1 MTAPSTRAFLIET
14 CLDGLSGHTRQG
26 TKQGWL
32 SAVMGGRK
40 WEALGKPRIID
51 QWIHSSVSWAGNKL
65 PGVSNIAVSRLKA
78 HFCDLCRGEHNLL
91 TKQYRIFSQ
100 WLAPDIFWL
109 FTARIF
115 LVSFLFTNITPFGIH
130 QVTSACWKL
139 IQPRVGVTL
148 RCQTLL
154 TLTLS
159 WISASH
165 RCTEHCTPAGTH
177 LAPDPTGC
185 TVLLLGGTHCS
196 EQCLL
201 YISTVVSTKSEATL
215 SANSTKHHKQV
226 ICGLVSYRRTGEG
239 TGTHLQTSAHG
250 HTLIPHQ
257 STKQPSACLHLHKLQ
272 NVAKISFTSR
282 HVICKAV
289 YACEEVARQP
299 QPQIPAIKARAF
311 SKTRRWY
318 PTYPHVNAEELPY
331 AVSQC
336 GWFGIGAAR
345 LPHKHSPPSA
355 QQSCSSTARS
365 AAAQS
370 TGCSAGTEAAP
381 TRQRLHMRQTK
392 NNYGSWEAGRD
403 PSGAAINSTKRLPE
417 PQWIQQWNPPHQE
430 SALNFIVL
438 KLHCTSK
445 AKFNKSSTFWQ
456 KLTDMEQV
464 SPNSP

>member
-1 MTAPSTRAFLIET
+1 MACAWHFLT
-14 CLDGLSGHTRQG
+14 VYSKNFSCVLF
-26 TKQGWL
+26 
-32 SAVMGGRK
+32 
-40 WEALGKPRIID
+40 
-51 QWIHSSVSWAGNKL
+51 IHK
-65 PGVSNIAVSRLKA
+65 SN
-78 HFCDLCRGEHNLL
+78 
-91 TKQYRIFSQ
+91 
-100 WLAPDIFWL
+100 
-109 FTARIF
+109 
-115 LVSFLFTNITPFGIH
+115 SFLNSSSH
-130 QVTSACWKL
+130 
-139 IQPRVGVTL
+139 
-148 RCQTLL
+148 
-154 TLTLS
+154 LS
-159 WISASH
+159 MLEINSAS
-165 RCTEHCTPAGTH
+165 RRSNSEMSNTPHTH
-177 LAPDPTGC
+177 LALNFCLSQVHRALHTCRDTPGPRPHGMHSPSARRHSLFRTVFALHLYCSFYKIWSNTVCKQHQTSQTGHLWPC
-185 TVLLLGGTHCS
+185 FLQTDRGRHWS
-196 EQCLL
+196 P
-201 YISTVVSTKSEATL
+201 
-215 SANSTKHHKQV
+215 
-226 ICGLVSYRRTGEG
+226 
-239 TGTHLQTSAHG
+239 GTHLQTSAHG

-282 HVICKAV
+282 HVICKVV
-289 YACEEVARQP
+289 YAREEVPRQP

-456 KLTDMEQV
+456 KLTNMEQV
-464 SPNSP
+464 PPNSP